1 MASEREQ
8 LWRRRIEDQ
17 RVSGLT
23 IRDFCH
29 RHELREPS
37 FYFWRR
43 TLADRD
49 RAAAESVK
57 PTFVPVEVAL
67 PLRPT
72 AAVEVHLPGGVRVS
86 VAAGC
91 EAALLA
97 MVLATL
103 AARSC

>member
-8 LWRRRIEDQ
+8 LWRRRIDEQ
-17 RVSGLT
+17 RTSGLT
-23 IRDFCH
+23 IRAFCH

-49 RAAAESVK
+49 RTAADSVK
-57 PTFVPVEVAL
+57 PAFVPVKVAL
-67 PLRPT
+67 PSRP
-72 AAVEVHLPGGVRVS
+72 ASAVEVQLPDGVRVS

-97 MVLATL
+97 MVLAAL
-103 AARSC
+103 AARPC